1 MSYPR
6 HDRNV
11 RVLRKNTLSYWLP
24 LGLTV
29 SAAAIGVAT
38 WIWCER
44 KDDDNDDS
52 PPKYQRK
59 DSFSQ
64 SSDDHLIIDKLES
77 PEHHQNENTTSQPS
91 PLYNQSYMARMSSV
105 LRRTPSPQQIF
116 DGASRSIVDGITAAG
131 AVVGNALGSIM
142 EEDKNAYKDHQTW
155 SEEADSRAQKLTF
168 ASPST
173 QLPVIPKVDL
183 GIPTPQTTRNRFN
196 NRKTVAIVLSAD
208 NYGSLAEV
216 NGETREHTNVF
227 SYLPRNTDFSKI
239 RLFIL
244 IHAPLLKI
252 HPFDA
257 IKAHPELRE
266 FPSDIQREL
275 SQVDSSSRK
284 FCSLTPTSTEFDSIY
299 SAALSM
305 VEKDSM
311 VLPFTSNTGH
321 AQILRHLN
329 PDIIYLQESL
339 SGTDGEIIN
348 HIHTWSRQDVV
359 LVIDDSGASRG
370 SADYETK
377 DHWWRRLD
385 RVGRGRGVIAVDT
398 VRVGDDWAKRVENKE

>member
-1 MSYPR
+1 MSYSR

-11 RVLRKNTLSYWLP
+11 RVSRKDTLSYWLP
-24 LGLTV
+24 LALTV

-38 WIWCER
+38 WIWSER
-44 KDDDNDDS
+44 EDDDNDDL

-59 DSFSQ
+59 DSFSE
-64 SSDDHLIIDKLES
+64 SSESHLIIDKLES
-77 PEHHQNENTTSQPS
+77 PDHHQNENTTSQPS

-105 LRRTPSPQQIF
+105 LRRTPSPQQLF

-131 AVVGNALGSIM
+131 AVVGTALGSIM

-155 SEEADSRAQKLTF
+155 SEEADSRVLNLTLVR
-168 ASPST
+168 PST
-173 QLPVIPKVDL
+173 QLPVISKVDL

-196 NRKTVAIVLSAD
+196 CRKTVAIVLSVD
-208 NYGSLAEV
+208 HYSSLTEI
-216 NGETREHTNVF
+216 NGETREHTSIL
-227 SYLPRNTDFSKI
+227 SYLPHTTDFSKI

-244 IHAPLLKI
+244 IHAPLLKV

-257 IKAHPELRE
+257 IKAHLELRD
-266 FPSDIQREL
+266 FTSNIQREL
-275 SQVDSSSRK
+275 NQVDSLSK
-284 FCSLTPTSTEFDSIY
+284 QFHSLTPTSTEFDSIY
-299 SAALSM
+299 FAALNL

-311 VLPFTSNTGH
+311 VLPFTSTTGH

-359 LVIDDSGASRG
+359 LIIDDNGAFRG
-370 SADYETK
+370 SAEYETK
-377 DHWWRRLD
+377 NNWWKSLD
-385 RVGRGRGVIAVDT
+385 RVGSGRGVIVVDA

>member
-1 MSYPR
+1 MSYSR

-11 RVLRKNTLSYWLP
+11 RVSRKDTLSYWLP
-24 LGLTV
+24 LALTV

-38 WIWCER
+38 WIWSER
-44 KDDDNDDS
+44 EDDDNDDL

-59 DSFSQ
+59 DSFSE
-64 SSDDHLIIDKLES
+64 SSEGHLIIDKLES
-77 PEHHQNENTTSQPS
+77 PDHHQNENTTSQPS

-131 AVVGNALGSIM
+131 AVVGTALGSIM

-155 SEEADSRAQKLTF
+155 SEEADSRAQNLTLVR
-168 ASPST
+168 PST
-173 QLPVIPKVDL
+173 QLPVISKIDL

-196 NRKTVAIVLSAD
+196 CRKTVAIVLSAD
-208 NYGSLAEV
+208 NYSSLTEV
-216 NGETREHTNVF
+216 NGENREHTSIL
-227 SYLPRNTDFSKI
+227 SYLPQTTDFSKI

-244 IHAPLLKI
+244 IHAPLLKV

-257 IKAHPELRE
+257 IKAHPELRD
-266 FPSDIQREL
+266 FPSNIQREL
-275 SQVDSSSRK
+275 NQVDSPSK
-284 FCSLTPTSTEFDSIY
+284 QIYSLTPTSTEFDSIY
-299 SAALSM
+299 FAALNL

-311 VLPFTSNTGH
+311 VLPFTSTTGH

-359 LVIDDSGASRG
+359 LIIDDSGAFRG
-370 SADYETK
+370 SAEYETK
-377 DHWWRRLD
+377 NNWWRRLD
-385 RVGRGRGVIAVDT
+385 RVGRGRGVIVVDA